1 MRASLACKLV
11 LGVVVLL
18 AMRPAGAETPAAP
31 ATHPHRHAIRHHHTP
46 VGTPENGTAD
56 TARAKAQ
63 PGTAAAPATAA
74 PEADTKV
81 DATKAEKPAAPPRHP
96 PPPPPDPT
104 KGTSTGLPLPRYVS
118 LRSDNVNL
126 RSGPG
131 TRYPIDWVYK
141 RRELPV
147 RIEREFDVWRLI
159 SAPDGT
165 KGWVHQA
172 TLTGRRGFLVTGEE
186 ERVLR
191 SEASSASDA
200 VARLKPGVVGRLM
213 SCDPGAEW
221 CRVQVKGYKGWL
233 RRSDFWGTLPG
244 EAVQP

>member
-1 MRASLACKLV
+1 MRAPLAWKLV
-11 LGVVVLL
+11 LGVVLL
-18 AMRPAGAETPAAP
+18 AVRPAGAETTPAP
-31 ATHPHRHAIRHHHTP
+31 PTHPHRHTTPKHHHPPTVAP
-46 VGTPENGTAD
+46 DSGTTGAAP
-56 TARAKAQ
+56 AKAQ
-63 PGTAAAPATAA
+63 PAEAAAPA
-74 PEADTKV
+74 ADAGTKA
-81 DATKAEKPAAPPRHP
+81 ATKADKPAAPPKHP

-104 KGTSTGLPLPRYVS
+104 KGTSTGLPLPRFVS

-126 RSGPG
+126 RTGPG

-172 TLTGRRGFLVTGEE
+172 TLTGRRGFLVTGDEH
-186 ERVLR
+186 VLR
-191 SEASSASDA
+191 AEASETADA